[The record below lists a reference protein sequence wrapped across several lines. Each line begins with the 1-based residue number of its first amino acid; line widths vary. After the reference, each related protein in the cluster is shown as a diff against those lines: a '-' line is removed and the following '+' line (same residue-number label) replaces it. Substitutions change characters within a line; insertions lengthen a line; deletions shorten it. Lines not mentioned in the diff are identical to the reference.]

1 MLPKIIHEF
10 VLTFNCSL
18 AHSHLFETTVPFS
31 ETAKSRNPENFKTTS
46 KLSLTL
52 THTHTHTQ
60 EWCISLL
67 YIGGSIPEIDYLKCC
82 SNQML

>member
-52 THTHTHTQ
+52 THTHTHTGMVYFTFVYWW
-60 EWCISLL
+60 EYS
-67 YIGGSIPEIDYLKCC
+67 
-82 SNQML
+82 